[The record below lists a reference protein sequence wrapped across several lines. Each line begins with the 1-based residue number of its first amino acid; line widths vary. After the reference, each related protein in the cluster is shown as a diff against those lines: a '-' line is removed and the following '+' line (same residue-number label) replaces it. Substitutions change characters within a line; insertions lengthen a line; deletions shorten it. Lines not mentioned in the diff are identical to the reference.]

1 MLRISVQTEG
11 NVTALELEG
20 KLSGPWVAELES
32 CWRAAMAKAA
42 GALIRVHLRAV
53 SYIDAAG
60 KELLAE
66 MHRQGVEL
74 LASGCMT
81 RAIVAE
87 IKGKVLMSNHRGG

>member
-1 MLRISVQTEG
+1 MLKITVHTEK
-11 NVTALELEG
+11 NITALELEG
-20 KLSGPWVAELES
+20 KLAGPLVAELEG
-32 CWRAAMAKAA
+32 CWRAAMARAA
-42 GALIRVHLRAV
+42 GTLIRVHLRAV

-87 IKGKVLMSNHRGG
+87 IKGKV